1 MTVEDEDPL
10 QEEDDEVAKTVL
22 VVHGRTLDHTHVQR
36 LTEETF
42 TAQTQSTEG
51 LVVMFYL
58 VCEYT
63 HCYVRLM
70 VFYWLLI
77 SCAGYWCHVMV
88 TVMVT
93 CVK

>member
-1 MTVEDEDPL
+1 MIDYVDVDDDYDDDDDDYKDPLLDED
-10 QEEDDEVAKTVL
+10 DDVAKTVR
-22 VVHGRTLDHTHVQR
+22 VIHGRSLDHTHVQR

-63 HCYVRLM
+63 TAT
-70 VFYWLLI
+70 F
-77 SCAGYWCHVMV
+77 S
-88 TVMVT
+88 
-93 CVK
+93 